1 MVVVGVK
8 TYFIDQFKPSQV
20 RDDQQLVYTQ
30 NVTLKYLCWNE

>member
-30 NVTLKYLCWNE
+30 KCHLEIFMLE

>member
-20 RDDQQLVYTQ
+20 RDDQQLAYTQ
-30 NVTLKYLCWNE
+30 QCHFEIFMLE